1 MKRLLPLFL
10 LLFLI
15 TAAQAQYNLGP
26 TPVMTHF
33 GPEDGD
39 VHGEATLTYNGN
51 SPITLRW
58 NIINIVSPKEWT
70 PYVCLGIACYPPGQT
85 TGITTIQPGE
95 TIAIQGHFFTQYVC
109 GEGSFD
115 LTFTDESTNQV
126 VAMGT
131 FDFECLSNST
141 NNPSST
147 SAISIFPNPAVAWFS
162 LSENVQASRVEV
174 YNIIGKQIAQY
185 AYQASGRYDISNLAG
200 GMYLIRVIDSKGQV
214 VTTKRLTKNT
224 P

>member
-10 LLFLI
+10 LLFMI
-15 TAAQAQYNLGP
+15 TAVQAQFNLGP

-33 GPEDGD
+33 GPEDAD
-39 VHGEATLTYNGN
+39 VHGDATLTYNG
-51 SPITLRW
+51 STPLTLRW

-85 TGITTIQPGE
+85 TGLTTIQPGE
-95 TIAIQGHFFTQYVC
+95 TINIQGHFFTSLFC
-109 GEGSFD
+109 GTGSFD
-115 LTFTDESTNQV
+115 LTFTDEATNQM

-131 FDFECLSNST
+131 FNFECIASST
-141 NNPSST
+141 SNPSSS
-147 SAISIFPNPAVAWFS
+147 SAISIFPNPAVTWFS
-162 LSENVQASRVEV
+162 VSENVQASRVEV

-185 AYQASGRYDISNLAG
+185 AYQSAGRYDISTLAG
-200 GMYLIRVIDSKGQV
+200 GMYLVRVIDNKGQL